1 MDRIDM
7 SVLLQCGQRR
17 AKRPMLPLRS
27 KKHEAA
33 EASIGGF
40 AMSTIIA

>member
-1 MDRIDM
+1 M
-7 SVLLQCGQRR
+7 
-17 AKRPMLPLRS
+17 RS
-27 KKHEAA
+27 APRKKTDAPPALKKHEAA